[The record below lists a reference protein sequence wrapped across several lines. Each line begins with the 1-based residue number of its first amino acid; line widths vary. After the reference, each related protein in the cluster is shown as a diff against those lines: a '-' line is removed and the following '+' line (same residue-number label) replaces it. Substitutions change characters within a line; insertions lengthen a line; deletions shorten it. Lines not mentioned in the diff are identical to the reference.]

1 MWNKLRIPLLTLS
14 VTLNVAF
21 VAVWLAHTIPDL
33 FTEFR
38 FSQNVSDHASISS
51 SLYREL
57 GVTSEQWEQMEP
69 HIQHFRENAED
80 QRRKISM
87 LRGQLME
94 LLAEAKVDEKAIRA
108 KQEEILAGQEGMQN
122 LVIELLLKEK
132 EILTPEQ
139 QKALLKVIH
148 QHCNCLENNER
159 GSRGIG
165 RVLSDDKESTYE

>member
-1 MWNKLRIPLLTLS
+1 MWNKLKIPLFTLS

-21 VAVWLAHTIPDL
+21 VAVWLAHTVPDL

-38 FSQNVSDHASISS
+38 VSHNVSDPAPISS

-57 GVTSEQWEQMEP
+57 GVTSEQWNQMEP

-94 LLAEAKVDEKAIRA
+94 LLAEANVDEKALRA
-108 KQEEILAGQEGMQN
+108 KQREILAEQQGMQN

-148 QHCNCLENNER
+148 QHCNCLENKE
-159 GSRGIG
+159 GSSRGIG
-165 RVLSDDKESTYE
+165 RMLSDNEEPTYE

>member
-1 MWNKLRIPLLTLS
+1 
-14 VTLNVAF
+14 
-21 VAVWLAHTIPDL
+21 
-33 FTEFR
+33 
-38 FSQNVSDHASISS
+38 
-51 SLYREL
+51 
-57 GVTSEQWEQMEP
+57 
-69 HIQHFRENAED
+69 
-80 QRRKISM
+80 
-87 LRGQLME
+87 ME
-94 LLAEAKVDEKAIRA
+94 LLAEVKVDEKAIRA

-165 RVLSDDKESTYE
+165 RVLSDDKEPTYE